1 MSAFRYNTFGQNYI
15 LTINK
20 MALIYHQHLKSLHT
34 CGNSSD
40 LSTMQKCRIIVH
52 LFCFGAVFH
61 LIYVFDFRERYMVDL
76 TLLSNERE
84 AYTCFRKDY
93 SPGLPFPEES
103 ESENAI
109 VKKSYSESEYF
120 FL

>member
-1 MSAFRYNTFGQNYI
+1 
-15 LTINK
+15 
-20 MALIYHQHLKSLHT
+20 
-34 CGNSSD
+34 
-40 LSTMQKCRIIVH
+40 MQKCRIIVH

-93 SPGLPFPEES
+93 SPRLPFPEES

-109 VKKSYSESEYF
+109 VKKKLLRIRI
-120 FL
+120 FLFVDYKHYDGSVHVQ